1 MKKLIKWIFVLA
13 LLAVVM
19 LAVGGVLLV
28 TLVDPNDYK
37 EEIAQA
43 VKEETGRELVYE
55 GDIEL
60 SVFPWLGME
69 VGALQLGNA
78 PGFGDEPF
86 AKVRSASV
94 SIKLVPLLSKQ
105 VEMGTVSLDGL
116 TLNLMRDK
124 SGKTNWDDLTK
135 GKDKTETST
144 EQPAEEAKAS
154 DGGKMDMTLAVEGLE
169 VRDANILW
177 DDRME
182 NKRYALKNVNLDV
195 SGFEMGK
202 PFDMVLAFGLDSDE
216 PKMAADIN
224 LKGTVS
230 FDLERKKYGVSGFDL
245 KVAAKGDTL
254 PGGSADVSLGASEIK
269 ADLENQVATIA
280 GLTLSTMGIEAN
292 GAINAEKILDA
303 PKVKGTIKVEQFN
316 LRDVLAKI
324 SDKPLE
330 TADPQAMKSV
340 GAALDFQAGKDS
352 ADVSKLVVRLDE
364 TTINASVGIKN
375 FKSPAYMFRA
385 EVDQIDADR
394 YLPPKAAKSE
404 GGADSGSSSAPS
416 QEAGAKAE
424 AKLPVEMI
432 RKLNLD
438 GELKI
443 AALKINGMS
452 MSDILVKV
460 MARDG
465 VLNVQ
470 PASLKMYEGD
480 VNTALTMN
488 VQGQVAKTNIMAKVA
503 ELKLGP
509 MLRDMNGKESLT
521 GTMNLNTAMTTLG
534 DAPTAMKRSLNGDLA
549 FDIHDGVFPGVDLA
563 GLMEDAG
570 KMVEK
575 GVTGDFSRG
584 EEEEA
589 KTRFGLIK
597 ATARITNGLIAND
610 DFLMQSPFI
619 RAEGKGTAN
628 LVTEAIDYKAVGAL
642 VATTK
647 GQGGKSKDELYGVG
661 VPIYV
666 AGTFKN
672 PKYGVD
678 MLEYGK
684 MILRGS
690 GNIASDILTAPGEA
704 VESLGKAILGGGG
717 PVEGTGEGAAEGGEA
732 AKPADKKE
740 DGPEGL
746 VKDLKS
752 LF

>member
-1 MKKLIKWIFVLA
+1 MTKLIKWILVLA
-13 LLAVVM
+13 LLLVV
-19 LAVGGVLLV
+19 LLVVGGVLLV
-28 TLVDPNDYK
+28 TMVDPNDYK

-55 GDIEL
+55 GDIKL

-69 VGALQLGNA
+69 VGALELGNA
-78 PGFGDEPF
+78 PGFGDKPF
-86 AKVRSASV
+86 AKVQSASV

-105 VEMGTVSLDGL
+105 VEMGTVSLHGL

-124 SGKTNWDDLTK
+124 SGKTNWDDLAK
-135 GKDKTETST
+135 GKDK
-144 EQPAEEAKAS
+144 PAEEPAAPEGEAQ
-154 DGGKMDMTLAVEGLE
+154 DGGAVDMTLAVEGLE
-169 VRDANILW
+169 VKDANILW
-177 DDRME
+177 DDRKE

-202 PFDMVLAFGLDSDE
+202 PFDMVLAFGLDSAE

-224 LKGTVS
+224 LKGVVS

-254 PGGSADVSLGASEIK
+254 PGGSADVALGATEIK

-292 GAINAEKILDA
+292 GAINAEKIMDA
-303 PKVKGTIKVEQFN
+303 PNVKGTIKVEEFN

-324 SDKPLE
+324 SDKPLA

-352 ADVSKLVVRLDE
+352 VNVSKLVVRLDE
-364 TTINASVGIKN
+364 TTVNATMGIKS
-375 FKSPAYMFRA
+375 FKKPAYMFRA
-385 EVDQIDADR
+385 NVDQIDADR
-394 YLPPKAAKSE
+394 YLPPKAKKGE
-404 GGADSGSSSAPS
+404 GGADSGSAPAPAEGGS
-416 QEAGAKAE
+416 KDE
-424 AKLPVEMI
+424 AKLPVDMI
-432 RKLNLD
+432 KKLNLD

-443 AALKINGMS
+443 QALKINGLS
-452 MSDILVKV
+452 MSDVLVKV

-488 VQGQVAKTNIMAKVA
+488 VQGQVPKTNIMAKVA

-509 MLRDMNGKESLT
+509 MLKDMNGKESLT

-534 DAPTAMKRSLNGDLA
+534 DKPSAMKKTLNGNLA

-575 GVTGDFSRG
+575 GLTGDLSRG
-584 EEEEA
+584 EEEDA

-597 ATARITNGLIAND
+597 ATAKITNGLIAND

-684 MILRGS
+684 MILRGG
-690 GNIASDILTAPGEA
+690 GNIASDILTAPGDA
-704 VESLGKAILGGGG
+704 VESLGKAIIGDGG
-717 PVEGTGEGAAEGGEA
+717 PVEKPTDGGEA
-732 AKPADKKE
+732 APADKKE
-740 DGPEGL
+740 GEPEGL